1 MAKNQLLALNPTKIN
16 GVCGRL
22 LCCLEYEDST
32 YTELKK
38 TMPAIGMMTTTKEGT
53 GKVVGLD
60 VLKGTYKV
68 DLKEKGILEFSCGE

>member
-22 LCCLEYEDST
+22 LCCLNYEDDV

-38 TMPAIGMMTTTKEGT
+38 DLPKIGSIVSKKEGK
-53 GKVVGLD
+53 GKVVGLN
-60 VLKGTYKV
+60 VLKGTYQI
-68 DLKEKGILEFSCGE
+68 ELENGNIIEVE